1 MGSKARRNISRDKG
15 LREEKK
21 RKRVRK
27 SKVRDERSTW
37 GKRKETLRKRG
48 IEWTEKGQK
57 KGQTSEN
64 GCLG

>member
-1 MGSKARRNISRDKG
+1 MGSRARRNISRNKG

-37 GKRKETLRKRG
+37 GEKKRDAKKTGNRVDRKR
-48 IEWTEKGQK
+48 TEERTDG
-57 KGQTSEN
+57 
-64 GCLG
+64 